1 MTIKDLSFMT
11 GYSISTVSKA
21 LNNKGDISVNT
32 KKEIVDVAKKYNYSP
47 NKLAV
52 SLRLKKTKSLAV
64 ILPCLTINCY
74 SQALHGIQKH
84 ASKQGYQTIL
94 YQSCLNGESIKSI
107 LDKINNGLIDGVII
121 LSSEDIELNHLNYSM
136 PIQTERFCDED
147 DNDFIDFKSKV
158 LFENL
163 IKRFIY

>member
-1 MTIKDLSFMT
+1 MT

-64 ILPCLTINCY
+64 ILPCLTINCF

-84 ASKQGYQTIL
+84 ASEEGYQTIF
-94 YQSCLNGESIKSI
+94 YQSCLNGESISSI
-107 LDKINNGLIDGVII
+107 LEKINNGLIDGIII
-121 LSSEDIELNHLNYSM
+121 LSSENIELNQSDYSM
-136 PIQTERFCDED
+136 PIQVEKFCDED
-147 DNDFIDFKSKV
+147 DNDFIDFKSRV
-158 LFENL
+158 LFEKL
-163 IKRFIY
+163 IKRFLD